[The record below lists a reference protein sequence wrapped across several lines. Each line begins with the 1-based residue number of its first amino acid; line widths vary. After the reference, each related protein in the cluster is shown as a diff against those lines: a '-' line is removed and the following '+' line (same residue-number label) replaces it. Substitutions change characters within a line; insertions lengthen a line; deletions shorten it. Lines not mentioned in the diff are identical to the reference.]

1 MNELHEHVNPT
12 ELLYKLLTEQGETR
26 AMLKQIL
33 QNQETINTR
42 INKRESETEILAKD
56 LTDFKVE
63 MTNRVS
69 KVESVQDNNKTWLI
83 IVGTLA
89 AAGGA
94 LLSALHGLIMGK

>member
-26 AMLKQIL
+26 AMLKQII

-42 INKRESETEILAKD
+42 INKRESETEVLAKD
-56 LTDFKVE
+56 FNDFKVE

-69 KVESVQDNNKTWLI
+69 KVESVQENNKTWLI
-83 IVGTLA
+83 IVGTPRR
-89 AAGGA
+89 GGGVRCY
-94 LLSALHGLIMGK
+94 LRCIH